1 MSFNSD
7 ILISSTFGDFT
18 RSYLSGSEIAT
29 FYIHDQLE
37 ENLNIA
43 SGTADTLSHDES
55 DELFIRSI
63 FNNLDPLIS
72 LDFQEVNNPEEAILR
87 IY

>member
-29 FYIHDQLE
+29 FYIHDQIE
-37 ENLNIA
+37 EDFNIA
-43 SGTADTLSHDES
+43 SGNANTLDH
-55 DELFIRSI
+55 
-63 FNNLDPLIS
+63 NLSLIH
-72 LDFQEVNNPEEAILR
+72 I
-87 IY
+87 